1 MKKSTAQGT
10 DNSVPAEST
19 DHELNY
25 VLTLYVTASTPRSLR
40 AIANIRKL
48 CEQYLAGRYELD
60 IVDISRDPEMAKAD
74 QLIAAP
80 TLIKRLPLPLRRFIG
95 DMSDEKRLRI
105 GLDIR

>member
-1 MKKSTAQGT
+1 MKKSTVET
-10 DNSVPAEST
+10 KTPAAKSKENG
-19 DHELNY
+19 LMY
-25 VLTLYVTASTPRSLR
+25 VLTLYVTATTPRSTK

-48 CEQYLAGRYELD
+48 CDEYLGGRYDLD
-60 IVDISRDPEMAKAD
+60 IVDISRDPEMARAD

-95 DMSDEKRLRI
+95 DMSDTNRLKI

>member
-1 MKKSTAQGT
+1 MEESKVQDTAGN
-10 DNSVPAEST
+10 DPAASK
-19 DHELNY
+19 DGELFY
-25 VLTLYVTASTPRSLR
+25 VLTLYVTATTPRSIR

-48 CEQYLAGRYELD
+48 CEQHLSGHYELD
-60 IVDISRDPEMAKAD
+60 IVDVSRDPEMAKAD

-95 DMSDEKRLRI
+95 DMSDTKRLMV

>member
-1 MKKSTAQGT
+1 MKKSKVETKAPDAKSK
-10 DNSVPAEST
+10 DNG
-19 DHELNY
+19 LMY
-25 VLTLYVTASTPRSLR
+25 VLTLYVTATTPRSTK

-48 CEQYLAGRYELD
+48 CDQYLNGRYDLD
-60 IVDISRDPEMAKAD
+60 IVDISRDPEMARSD

-95 DMSDEKRLRI
+95 DMSDTNRLKV

>member
-1 MKKSTAQGT
+1 MKKSKVETKPPVARSNN
-10 DNSVPAEST
+10 DR
-19 DHELNY
+19 L
-25 VLTLYVTASTPRSLR
+25 VLTLYVTATTPRSTK

-48 CEQYLAGRYELD
+48 CDEYLAGKYDLD
-60 IVDISRDPEMAKAD
+60 IVDISHDPEMARAD

-95 DMSDEKRLRI
+95 DMSDTNRLKI

>member
-1 MKKSTAQGT
+1 MKKSKVETKAPAAKT
-10 DNSVPAEST
+10 KDNG
-19 DHELNY
+19 LMY
-25 VLTLYVTASTPRSLR
+25 VLTLYVTATTPRSTK

-48 CEQYLAGRYELD
+48 CDQYLNGRYDLD
-60 IVDISRDPEMAKAD
+60 IVDISRDPEMARAD

-95 DMSDEKRLRI
+95 DMSDTNRLKI

>member
-1 MKKSTAQGT
+1 MKKSKVQTKAGSAKSE
-10 DNSVPAEST
+10 DNS
-19 DHELNY
+19 LMY
-25 VLTLYVTASTPRSLR
+25 VLTLYVTATTPRSTK

-48 CEQYLAGRYELD
+48 CDQYLTGRYDLD
-60 IVDISRDPEMAKAD
+60 IVDISRDPEMARSD

-95 DMSDEKRLRI
+95 DMSDTNRLKV

>member
-1 MKKSTAQGT
+1 MKKSKVETKAAAAKSN
-10 DNSVPAEST
+10 DNR
-19 DHELNY
+19 L
-25 VLTLYVTASTPRSLR
+25 VLTLYVTATTPRSTK

-48 CEQYLAGRYELD
+48 CDEYLAGKYDLD
-60 IVDISRDPEMAKAD
+60 IVDISRDPEMARAD

-95 DMSDEKRLRI
+95 DMSDTNRLKV